1 MMIISYY
8 QNYSKKNKVFVL
20 ILALLLIPGLQPWA
34 DAARRQ
40 RTVKPAEP
48 VIEVMDAFRDYVKA
62 DPFLSDNT
70 QKSINNEIDKYCD
83 DLVHRSDKADYIE
96 KNHLREYVTEQRQKL
111 SQYQEQSSLIIE
123 NILQK
128 YENMEPQ
135 KRVAYRDTMQ
145 MALDEKFNALS
156 TNLTRLDKEINVKE
170 EEPLMDLP
178 WKWIGIAAGALLLL
192 IILLVIVSKSK
203 KNKPARPAYRP
214 TAAPRN
220 NVSSYGNR
228 GGGQQQSADGGIVVR
243 RKTATILKKQSLEDV
258 IDNPNYLQ
266 VDAIDFTY
274 ESAVR
279 RMYIKNSCIVD
290 IYNMYAEDLRN
301 PASPKEDGCMVLGRW
316 VHDSESN
323 EYYVSLE
330 EIVLPGDD
338 AVFEEYALNFGGK
351 IKLKVL
357 EQLRKLR
364 RETNLQYDLTCWV
377 HSHPGLGVFFSNSDT
392 SVQDQLKH
400 PQHPNFLTAIVV
412 DILTPMQDLGIFT
425 FRRDTTINSKN
436 DLKKMYS
443 LVEWYQWAQES
454 LKTSVERPVAATP
467 KEFKSVEYFNMLQN
481 AQEHNDSCYGV
492 ELSKNVVVDICTDLV
507 GQGDDI
513 LAMLHGVASQ
523 HGSQIEYVAEQ
534 ISDKESEPK
543 LSLTGCF
550 MAAPHCSIPTVRRAV
565 ADYLDRIR
573 FVVVYTPND
582 GLLTTIPVINSDL
595 CTEESYY
602 GEQKLEDLK
611 TWIKQS
617 R

>member
-1 MMIISYY
+1 M
-8 QNYSKKNKVFVL
+8 KKNKAFVL

-214 TAAPRN
+214 TAGPRN

-582 GLLTTIPVINSDL
+582 GQLTTIPVINSDL

>member
-1 MMIISYY
+1 M
-8 QNYSKKNKVFVL
+8 
-20 ILALLLIPGLQPWA
+20 
-34 DAARRQ
+34 
-40 RTVKPAEP
+40 
-48 VIEVMDAFRDYVKA
+48 
-62 DPFLSDNT
+62 
-70 QKSINNEIDKYCD
+70 
-83 DLVHRSDKADYIE
+83 
-96 KNHLREYVTEQRQKL
+96 TEQRQKL

-550 MAAPHCSIPTVRRAV
+550 MAAAFPQYDVPWLTISTESASWWSILRTTVCSLLFPSSTATSAQRRATMV
-565 ADYLDRIR
+565 
-573 FVVVYTPND
+573 
-582 GLLTTIPVINSDL
+582 
-595 CTEESYY
+595 
-602 GEQKLEDLK
+602 
-611 TWIKQS
+611 S
-617 R
+617 RNWKI

>member
-1 MMIISYY
+1 M
-8 QNYSKKNKVFVL
+8 
-20 ILALLLIPGLQPWA
+20 
-34 DAARRQ
+34 
-40 RTVKPAEP
+40 
-48 VIEVMDAFRDYVKA
+48 
-62 DPFLSDNT
+62 
-70 QKSINNEIDKYCD
+70 
-83 DLVHRSDKADYIE
+83 
-96 KNHLREYVTEQRQKL
+96 
-111 SQYQEQSSLIIE
+111 
-123 NILQK
+123 
-128 YENMEPQ
+128 
-135 KRVAYRDTMQ
+135 
-145 MALDEKFNALS
+145 
-156 TNLTRLDKEINVKE
+156 
-170 EEPLMDLP
+170 
-178 WKWIGIAAGALLLL
+178 
-192 IILLVIVSKSK
+192 
-203 KNKPARPAYRP
+203 
-214 TAAPRN
+214 
-220 NVSSYGNR
+220 
-228 GGGQQQSADGGIVVR
+228 
-243 RKTATILKKQSLEDV
+243 
-258 IDNPNYLQ
+258 
-266 VDAIDFTY
+266 
-274 ESAVR
+274 
-279 RMYIKNSCIVD
+279 
-290 IYNMYAEDLRN
+290 
-301 PASPKEDGCMVLGRW
+301 
-316 VHDSESN
+316 
-323 EYYVSLE
+323 
-330 EIVLPGDD
+330 
-338 AVFEEYALNFGGK
+338 
-351 IKLKVL
+351 
-357 EQLRKLR
+357 
-364 RETNLQYDLTCWV
+364 
-377 HSHPGLGVFFSNSDT
+377 
-392 SVQDQLKH
+392 
-400 PQHPNFLTAIVV
+400 V